1 MTETYVIVSPNGLE
15 HVGLHESSDD
25 AWRIFL
31 GWPTKGEVRELLM
44 LEWYCT
50 KANLTW
56 RKPE

>member
-1 MTETYVIVSPNGLE
+1 MIETYVIVSPNGLE
-15 HVGLHESSDD
+15 YVGLHESSDD

-31 GWPTKGEVRELLM
+31 GWPTKGEVRER
-44 LEWYCT
+44 LEQGWYCT

>member
-15 HVGLHESSDD
+15 YVGLHKSSDD
-25 AWRIFL
+25 TWRIFL
-31 GWPTKGEVRELLM
+31 GWPTKGEVRER
-44 LEWYCT
+44 LEQGWYCT

>member
-1 MTETYVIVSPNGLE
+1 MIETYVIVSPHGLE
-15 HVGLHESSDD
+15 YVGLHKSSDD

-31 GWPTKGEVRELLM
+31 GWPTKGEVREKLKHG
-44 LEWYCT
+44 WYCT